1 MAKATAASAPAISG
15 SYQGLLSGSAGASQ
29 RLDLRVD
36 VDARIEQ
43 GSVLNRVSG
52 DIFRVDKVSVPGK
65 PPKKADVYQ
74 ESWILEQP
82 VVNAAADAVTI
93 TGVIRFWNA
102 VHPKTTITIRIPRT
116 PAGAAA
122 EVTMLRQSTPPM
134 VFHCAPAG
142 IFFRSLRMEID
153 VCASV
158 NQEPTLPTYGTH
170 FLDERPPGVA
180 ERVLTLERSY
190 GEAGIHVVLAS
201 DKKSVVDDSAIT
213 GWTDAELHNAMEQ
226 HFTQFK
232 GTWPKWELWG
242 LLAGQYEDDGVGGIM
257 FDYAGVD
264 SGPGKSPERQGFAVF
279 RKHPWFDALV
289 TEPKTQQ
296 QFEAAR
302 KFLWTFTHEAGH
314 AFNLLHSWDKNRAS
328 SLSWMNYDWKYDAL
342 NGPGT
347 YWKGFRFGF
356 DDEELLHIRHGN
368 RSSVIMGGDPWSSG
382 GHAESPPGAE
392 GLHMPP
398 GAMVSVEGDLPL
410 EVVVRS
416 QPYFEFLEPVSIEI
430 RVRNL
435 SAMPIAVSSTLHP
448 EFGGVSVYVR
458 RPDGRIVEYM
468 PVSCKIAED
477 VLVTLSPAGA
487 EDGSDRRSRTVFVA
501 YGRYG
506 FYFDEP
512 GQYVVRVVYHGPGNL
527 LIPSNTHRLR
537 IGHPKSESADRMAQD
552 FFSYESGA
560 ALYLGGSHSDFLD
573 KGMDTLLSMIG
584 EQRNSL
590 AAAKTA
596 ARIAYGV
603 GRPFHELAFDDG
615 DEESNAVVRRK
626 TAGDV
631 PEAMRLTDV
640 ALKTF
645 RQLAPKNEALNIP
658 IERVV
663 RARAEMLLRMGD
675 NEQAQDEMLACAADL
690 KKLGVKSSVTEKM
703 QRDAGTIVTAK
714 KKRRARSPAKRRR

>member
-1 MAKATAASAPAISG
+1 
-15 SYQGLLSGSAGASQ
+15 
-29 RLDLRVD
+29 
-36 VDARIEQ
+36 
-43 GSVLNRVSG
+43 
-52 DIFRVDKVSVPGK
+52 
-65 PPKKADVYQ
+65 
-74 ESWILEQP
+74 
-82 VVNAAADAVTI
+82 
-93 TGVIRFWNA
+93 
-102 VHPKTTITIRIPRT
+102 
-116 PAGAAA
+116 
-122 EVTMLRQSTPPM
+122 
-134 VFHCAPAG
+134 
-142 IFFRSLRMEID
+142 
-153 VCASV
+153 
-158 NQEPTLPTYGTH
+158 
-170 FLDERPPGVA
+170 
-180 ERVLTLERSY
+180 
-190 GEAGIHVVLAS
+190 
-201 DKKSVVDDSAIT
+201 
-213 GWTDAELHNAMEQ
+213 
-226 HFTQFK
+226 
-232 GTWPKWELWG
+232 
-242 LLAGQYEDDGVGGIM
+242 
-257 FDYAGVD
+257 
-264 SGPGKSPERQGFAVF
+264 
-279 RKHPWFDALV
+279 
-289 TEPKTQQ
+289 
-296 QFEAAR
+296 
-302 KFLWTFTHEAGH
+302 
-314 AFNLLHSWDKNRAS
+314 
-328 SLSWMNYDWKYDAL
+328 
-342 NGPGT
+342 
-347 YWKGFRFGF
+347 
-356 DDEELLHIRHGN
+356 
-368 RSSVIMGGDPWSSG
+368 
-382 GHAESPPGAE
+382 
-392 GLHMPP
+392 MPP
-398 GAMVSVEGDLPL
+398 GAMVSVEGELPL

-537 IGHPKSESADRMAQD
+537 IGHPKSEAADRMAQD

-560 ALYLGGSHSDFLD
+560 SLYLGGSHSDFLD

-615 DEESNAVVRRK
+615 DDESNVVVRRK
-626 TAGDV
+626 TTGDL

-663 RARAEMLLRMGD
+663 RARADLLLRNGD
-675 NEQAQDEMLACAADL
+675 NEQAHDEMLACAADL
-690 KKLGVKSSVTEKM
+690 KKLGVKSSVTERM
-703 QRDAGTIVTAK
+703 QRDAGTIVTSK
-714 KKRRARSPAKRRR
+714 QKKRPARRPSKRRR